1 MIPTQLNEI
10 AEFLK
15 TNPYNLSQPLQDGR
29 LNSSVNEEEIL
40 NTIKHFFPIQLP
52 KAREWWDF
60 SFKKNDIFYPV
71 NIKITTTK
79 TADNLNGKLGI
90 YYALCGLVPEFNDE
104 IAWEKYFQKLHKD
117 LGKNTNRDYYFLII
131 NKNDPKDIFINS
143 LKGIQTLQ
151 SNNLPFQCKW
161 DNNREIIQRNFTESK
176 NFILSALAKSVTLR
190 ANIYQNLIENRANF
204 IISFLTSHRFF

>member
-1 MIPTQLNEI
+1 MRSI

-15 TNPYNLSQPLQDGR
+15 TNPYHLSQPLQDGR

-40 NTIKHFFPIQLP
+40 NTIKDYFPIQLP

-60 SFKKNDIFYPV
+60 SFEENDIFYPV
-71 NIKITTTK
+71 NIKTTTTK

-90 YYALCGLVPEFNDE
+90 YDALCDLLPEFNNE

-117 LGKNTNRDYYFLII
+117 LGINTDRDYYFLII
-131 NKNDPKDIFINS
+131 NKNDPKDVFINS

-151 SNNLPFQCKW
+151 PNNLPFQCKW
-161 DNNREIIQRNFTESK
+161 DNNREIIQRDFDGSK
-176 NFILSALAKSVTLR
+176 NFILSALAKSVKL
-190 ANIYQNLIENRANF
+190 
-204 IISFLTSHRFF
+204 

>member
-1 MIPTQLNEI
+1 MIPIQLNEI

-29 LNSSVNEEEIL
+29 LNPSVNEEEIL
-40 NTIKHFFPIQLP
+40 NTIKDYFPIQLP
-52 KAREWWDF
+52 RAREWWDF
-60 SFKKNDIFYPV
+60 SFEENKIFYPV
-71 NIKITTTK
+71 NIKTTTTK

-90 YYALCGLVPEFNDE
+90 YYALCGLVPAFNNE

-151 SNNLPFQCKW
+151 PNNLPFQCKW
-161 DNNREIIQRNFTESK
+161 DDNRKIVQRSFIESK
-176 NFILSALAKSVTLR
+176 NFILSALAESVKLR
-190 ANIYQNLIENRANF
+190 ANIY
-204 IISFLTSHRFF
+204 LTFKDFFGEFFE

>member
-29 LNSSVNEEEIL
+29 LNSSINEEEIL
-40 NTIKHFFPIQLP
+40 NTIKHFPIQLP

-60 SFKKNDIFYPV
+60 SFKKNDIFYPI

-79 TADNLNGKLGI
+79 TADNFNGKLGI
-90 YYALCGLVPEFNDE
+90 YYALCGLLPEFNNE

-117 LGKNTNRDYYFLII
+117 LGKNTNKDYYFLII
-131 NKNDPKDIFINS
+131 NKNDPKDVFINS

-151 SNNLPFQCKW
+151 PNNLPFQCKW
-161 DNNREIIQRNFTESK
+161 DNNREIVQRNFIESK

-190 ANIYQNLIENRANF
+190 ANIY
-204 IISFLTSHRFF
+204 

>member
-15 TNPYNLSQPLQDGR
+15 TNPYHLSQPLQDGR

-40 NTIKHFFPIQLP
+40 NTIKDYFPIQLP

-71 NIKITTTK
+71 NIKTTTTK

-90 YYALCGLVPEFNDE
+90 YYALCGLVPEFNNK

-131 NKNDPKDIFINS
+131 NKNDPKDVFINS

-151 SNNLPFQCKW
+151 PNNLPFQCKW
-161 DNNREIIQRNFTESK
+161 DDNRKIIQRDFNESK
-176 NFILSALAKSVTLR
+176 NFILSALAKSVKLR
-190 ANIYQNLIENRANF
+190 ANIY
-204 IISFLTSHRFF
+204 LTFKEFFGEFFVSIRD

>member
-10 AEFLK
+10 AKFLK

-40 NTIKHFFPIQLP
+40 NIIKHFFPIQLP

-60 SFKKNDIFYPV
+60 SFEENDIFYPV
-71 NIKITTTK
+71 NTKTTTTK
-79 TADNLNGKLGI
+79 TADNLNCQLGI
-90 YYALCGLVPEFNDE
+90 YYALCGLLPTFNNE

-117 LGKNTNRDYYFLII
+117 LGKNTDRDYYFLII

-151 SNNLPFQCKW
+151 PNNLPFQCKW
-161 DNNREIIQRNFTESK
+161 DNNREIIQRDFDGSK
-176 NFILSALAKSVTLR
+176 NFILSALAKSVKLR
-190 ANIYQNLIENRANF
+190 ANIDLKE
-204 IISFLTSHRFF
+204 FFGGFFVSIRH

>member
-10 AEFLK
+10 AKFLK

-40 NTIKHFFPIQLP
+40 NTIKHSFPIQLS

-60 SFKKNDIFYPV
+60 SFEENDIFYPV
-71 NIKITTTK
+71 NLKTTTTK
-79 TADNLNGKLGI
+79 TAGNLNCK
-90 YYALCGLVPEFNDE
+90 
-104 IAWEKYFQKLHKD
+104 
-117 LGKNTNRDYYFLII
+117 LGKNTDRDYYFLII

-151 SNNLPFQCKW
+151 PNNLPFQCKW
-161 DNNREIIQRNFTESK
+161 DNNRKIIQRDFDESK
-176 NFILSALAKSVTLR
+176 NFILSALAKSVKLR
-190 ANIYQNLIENRANF
+190 ANIYLAFKE
-204 IISFLTSHRFF
+204 FFGEFFVSIRY

>member
-15 TNPYNLSQPLQDGR
+15 TNPYSLSQPLQDGR

-40 NTIKHFFPIQLP
+40 NTIKDYFPIQLP

-60 SFKKNDIFYPV
+60 SFEENKIFYPV
-71 NIKITTTK
+71 NIKTTTTK

-90 YYALCGLVPEFNDE
+90 YYALCGLVPEFNNE

-117 LGKNTNRDYYFLII
+117 LGTNTNRDYYFLII
-131 NKNDPKDIFINS
+131 NKNDPKDVFINS

-151 SNNLPFQCKW
+151 PNNLPFQCKRD
-161 DNNREIIQRNFTESK
+161 DNRKIIQRDFDGSK
-176 NFILSALAKSVTLR
+176 NFILSTLAKSVKLR
-190 ANIYQNLIENRANF
+190 ANIY
-204 IISFLTSHRFF
+204 

>member
-10 AEFLK
+10 AKFLK
-15 TNPYNLSQPLQDGR
+15 TNPYSLSQPLQDGR

-60 SFKKNDIFYPV
+60 SFEENDIFYPV
-71 NIKITTTK
+71 NIKTTTTK
-79 TADNLNGKLGI
+79 TADNLNCKLGI
-90 YYALCGLVPEFNDE
+90 YYALCGLLPTFNNE

-117 LGKNTNRDYYFLII
+117 LGKNTDRDYYFLII

-151 SNNLPFQCKW
+151 PNNLPFQCKW
-161 DNNREIIQRNFTESK
+161 DNNREIIQRDFDGSK
-176 NFILSALAKSVTLR
+176 NFILSALAKSVKLQ
-190 ANIYQNLIENRANF
+190 ASIDLKE
-204 IISFLTSHRFF
+204 FFGGFFVSIRH

>member
-15 TNPYNLSQPLQDGR
+15 TNPYSLSQPLQDGR

-40 NTIKHFFPIQLP
+40 NTIKDYFPIQLP
-52 KAREWWDF
+52 RAREWWDF
-60 SFKKNDIFYPV
+60 SFEENKIFYPV
-71 NIKITTTK
+71 NIKTTTTK

-90 YYALCGLVPEFNDE
+90 YYALCGLLPEFNNE

-117 LGKNTNRDYYFLII
+117 LGTNTNRDYYFLII
-131 NKNDPKDIFINS
+131 NKNDPKDVFINS

-151 SNNLPFQCKW
+151 PNNLPFQCKW
-161 DNNREIIQRNFTESK
+161 DNNREIVQRSFIESK
-176 NFILSALAKSVTLR
+176 NFILSALAKSVKLR
-190 ANIYQNLIENRANF
+190 ANIY
-204 IISFLTSHRFF
+204 LTFKEFFGEFFVSIRD

>member
-29 LNSSVNEEEIL
+29 LNSSINEEEIL
-40 NTIKHFFPIQLP
+40 NTIKDYFPIQLP

-60 SFKKNDIFYPV
+60 SFKENDIFYPV
-71 NIKITTTK
+71 NIKTTTTK

-90 YYALCGLVPEFNDE
+90 YYALCGLLPEFNNE

-117 LGKNTNRDYYFLII
+117 LGKNTDRDYYFLII

-151 SNNLPFQCKW
+151 PNNLPFQCKW
-161 DNNREIIQRNFTESK
+161 DNNREIIQRDFDESK
-176 NFILSALAKSVTLR
+176 NSILSALAKSVKLR
-190 ANIYQNLIENRANF
+190 ADIY
-204 IISFLTSHRFF
+204 

>member
-1 MIPTQLNEI
+1 MTPTQLNE
-10 AEFLK
+10 EFLK
-15 TNPYNLSQPLQDGR
+15 TNPYHLSQPLQDGR

-40 NTIKHFFPIQLP
+40 NTIKDYFPIQLP

-79 TADNLNGKLGI
+79 TADNLNCKLGI
-90 YYALCGLVPEFNDE
+90 YYALCGLLPEFNNE

-117 LGKNTNRDYYFLII
+117 LGKNTDRDYYFLII

-151 SNNLPFQCKW
+151 PNNLPFQCKW
-161 DNNREIIQRNFTESK
+161 DNNREIVQRDFDGSK
-176 NFILSALAKSVTLR
+176 NSILSALAKSVKLR
-190 ANIYQNLIENRANF
+190 ANIYLKFKEVF
-204 IISFLTSHRFF
+204 GEFFE

>member
-10 AEFLK
+10 AKFLK

-60 SFKKNDIFYPV
+60 SFEENDIFYPV
-71 NIKITTTK
+71 NIKTTTTK
-79 TADNLNGKLGI
+79 TADNLNCKLGI
-90 YYALCGLVPEFNDE
+90 YYALCGLLPTFNSE

-117 LGKNTNRDYYFLII
+117 LGKNTDRDYYFLII

-151 SNNLPFQCKW
+151 PNNLPFQCKW
-161 DNNREIIQRNFTESK
+161 DNNREIIQRDFDGSK
-176 NFILSALAKSVTLR
+176 NSILSALAKSVKLR
-190 ANIYQNLIENRANF
+190 SNIDLKE
-204 IISFLTSHRFF
+204 FFGGFFVSIRH

>member
-1 MIPTQLNEI
+1 MIPTQLNE
-10 AEFLK
+10 EFLK

-40 NTIKHFFPIQLP
+40 NTIKDHFPIQLP

-71 NIKITTTK
+71 NIKTTTTK

-90 YYALCGLVPEFNDE
+90 YYALCGLVTEFNNE

-131 NKNDPKDIFINS
+131 NKNDPEDVFINS

-151 SNNLPFQCKW
+151 PNNLPFQCKW
-161 DNNREIIQRNFTESK
+161 DNNREIVQRDFDESK
-176 NFILSALAKSVTLR
+176 NSILSALAKSVILR
-190 ANIYQNLIENRANF
+190 ANIY
-204 IISFLTSHRFF
+204 

>member
-1 MIPTQLNEI
+1 MVPTQLNEI

-29 LNSSVNEEEIL
+29 LNSSINEEEIL
-40 NTIKHFFPIQLP
+40 NTIKDYFPIQLP
-52 KAREWWDF
+52 RAREWWDF
-60 SFKKNDIFYPV
+60 SFEENDIFYPV
-71 NIKITTTK
+71 NIKTTTTK

-90 YYALCGLVPEFNDE
+90 YYALCGLLPTFNNE

-117 LGKNTNRDYYFLII
+117 LGKNTDRDYYFLII

-151 SNNLPFQCKW
+151 PNNLPFQCKW
-161 DNNREIIQRNFTESK
+161 DNNRKIVQRNFTESK
-176 NFILSALAKSVTLR
+176 NFILSALAESVKLR
-190 ANIYQNLIENRANF
+190 SSIYLKFKE
-204 IISFLTSHRFF
+204 FFGEFFVSIRH

>member
-10 AEFLK
+10 AEFLR
-15 TNPYNLSQPLQDGR
+15 TNPYSLSQPLQDDR

-40 NTIKHFFPIQLP
+40 NTIKGHFPIQLP

-60 SFKKNDIFYPV
+60 GFEENDIFYPV

-79 TADNLNGKLGI
+79 TADNLNCKLGI
-90 YYALCGLVPEFNDE
+90 YYALCGLLPEFNNE
-104 IAWEKYFQKLHKD
+104 IAWEKYFQKLYKD

-151 SNNLPFQCKW
+151 PNGNNLPFQCKW
-161 DNNREIIQRNFTESK
+161 DNNREIVQRSFMESK
-176 NFILSALAKSVTLR
+176 NFILSALAESVKLR
-190 ANIYQNLIENRANF
+190 ANIYLAFKE
-204 IISFLTSHRFF
+204 FFGDFFVSIRC

>member
-40 NTIKHFFPIQLP
+40 NTIKDYFPIQLP
-52 KAREWWDF
+52 RAREWWDF
-60 SFKKNDIFYPV
+60 SFEENKIFYPV
-71 NIKITTTK
+71 NIKTTTTK

-90 YYALCGLVPEFNDE
+90 YYALCGLVPEFNNE

-151 SNNLPFQCKW
+151 PNNLPFQCKW
-161 DNNREIIQRNFTESK
+161 DNNREIVQRDFNESK
-176 NFILSALAKSVTLR
+176 NFILSTLAESVKLR
-190 ANIYQNLIENRANF
+190 ANIYLAF
-204 IISFLTSHRFF
+204 KKFFGDFFASIRD

>member
-10 AEFLK
+10 AKFLK

-40 NTIKHFFPIQLP
+40 NIIKHFFPIQLP
-52 KAREWWDF
+52 KVREWWDF
-60 SFKKNDIFYPV
+60 SFKKNDISYPV
-71 NIKITTTK
+71 NIKTTTTK

-90 YYALCGLVPEFNDE
+90 YYALCGLVPEFNNE

-117 LGKNTNRDYYFLII
+117 LGKNTDRDYYFLII

-151 SNNLPFQCKW
+151 PNNLPFQCKW
-161 DNNREIIQRNFTESK
+161 DNNREIVQRDFDGSK
-176 NFILSALAKSVTLR
+176 NSILSALAKSVTLR
-190 ANIYQNLIENRANF
+190 ANIY
-204 IISFLTSHRFF
+204 

>member
-1 MIPTQLNEI
+1 MVPTRLNEI

-40 NTIKHFFPIQLP
+40 NTIKDYFPIQLP

-60 SFKKNDIFYPV
+60 SFEENKIFYPV
-71 NIKITTTK
+71 NIKTTTTK
-79 TADNLNGKLGI
+79 TADNLNCKLGI
-90 YYALCGLVPEFNDE
+90 YYALCGLVPEFNNE
-104 IAWEKYFQKLHKD
+104 IAWEKYFQKLYKD

-151 SNNLPFQCKW
+151 PNNLPFQCKW
-161 DNNREIIQRNFTESK
+161 DNNREITQRSFMESK
-176 NFILSALAKSVTLR
+176 NFILSTLAESVKLR
-190 ANIYQNLIENRANF
+190 ANIYLAFKE
-204 IISFLTSHRFF
+204 FFGDFFV

>member
-15 TNPYNLSQPLQDGR
+15 TNPYHLSQPLQGGH

-40 NTIKHFFPIQLP
+40 NTIKHFPIQLP

-60 SFKKNDIFYPV
+60 SFKENDIFYPV
-71 NIKITTTK
+71 NIKTTTTK

-90 YYALCGLVPEFNDE
+90 YYALCGLVPEFNNE

-151 SNNLPFQCKW
+151 PNNLPFQCKW
-161 DNNREIIQRNFTESK
+161 DNNREIVQRNFIESK
-176 NFILSALAKSVTLR
+176 NFILSALAESVKLR
-190 ANIYQNLIENRANF
+190 ADIY
-204 IISFLTSHRFF
+204 

>member
-15 TNPYNLSQPLQDGR
+15 INPYNLSQPLQDGR

-40 NTIKHFFPIQLP
+40 NTIKYFFPIQLP

-60 SFKKNDIFYPV
+60 SVEENDIFYPV
-71 NIKITTTK
+71 NITTTK
-79 TADNLNGKLGI
+79 TADNLNCKLGI
-90 YYALCGLVPEFNDE
+90 YYALCGLLPTFNNE

-117 LGKNTNRDYYFLII
+117 LGKNTDRDYYFLII

-151 SNNLPFQCKW
+151 PNNLPFQCKW
-161 DNNREIIQRNFTESK
+161 DNNRGIIQRDFDGSK
-176 NFILSALAKSVTLR
+176 NSILSTLAESVKLR
-190 ANIYQNLIENRANF
+190 ANIYLKFKE
-204 IISFLTSHRFF
+204 FFGGFFASIRY

>member
-15 TNPYNLSQPLQDGR
+15 TNPYHLSQPLQDGR

-40 NTIKHFFPIQLP
+40 NTIKDYFPIQLP

-60 SFKKNDIFYPV
+60 SFEENDIFYPV
-71 NIKITTTK
+71 NIKTTTTK

-90 YYALCGLVPEFNDE
+90 YYALCGLVPEFNNE

-117 LGKNTNRDYYFLII
+117 LAKNTNRDYYFLII
-131 NKNDPKDIFINS
+131 NKNDPKDVFINS

-151 SNNLPFQCKW
+151 PNNLPFQCKW
-161 DNNREIIQRNFTESK
+161 DNNREIVQRDFNGSK
-176 NFILSALAKSVTLR
+176 NFILSALAKSVKLR
-190 ANIYQNLIENRANF
+190 ANIY
-204 IISFLTSHRFF
+204 

>member
-40 NTIKHFFPIQLP
+40 NTIKDYFPIQLP

-60 SFKKNDIFYPV
+60 SFEENKIFYPV
-71 NIKITTTK
+71 NIKTTTTK
-79 TADNLNGKLGI
+79 TADNLNLGI
-90 YYALCGLVPEFNDE
+90 YYALCGLVPEFNNE

-131 NKNDPKDIFINS
+131 NKNDPKDVFINS

-151 SNNLPFQCKW
+151 PNNLPFQCKW
-161 DNNREIIQRNFTESK
+161 DNNREIVQRDFDGSK
-176 NFILSALAKSVTLR
+176 NFILSALAKSVKLR
-190 ANIYQNLIENRANF
+190 ANIY
-204 IISFLTSHRFF
+204 

>member
-40 NTIKHFFPIQLP
+40 NTIKDYFPIQLP

-60 SFKKNDIFYPV
+60 SFEENKIFYPV
-71 NIKITTTK
+71 NIKTTTTK

-90 YYALCGLVPEFNDE
+90 YYALCGLVPEFNNE

-151 SNNLPFQCKW
+151 PNNLPFQCKW
-161 DNNREIIQRNFTESK
+161 DDNREIVQRSFIESK
-176 NFILSALAKSVTLR
+176 NSILSALAKSVKLR
-190 ANIYQNLIENRANF
+190 ANIY
-204 IISFLTSHRFF
+204 LTFKDFFGEFFASIRD

>member
-10 AEFLK
+10 AKFLK

-40 NTIKHFFPIQLP
+40 NTIKHSFPIQLP

-60 SFKKNDIFYPV
+60 SFEENDIFYPV
-71 NIKITTTK
+71 NITTTK
-79 TADNLNGKLGI
+79 TADNLNCKLGI
-90 YYALCGLVPEFNDE
+90 YYALCGLLPEFNNE

-117 LGKNTNRDYYFLII
+117 LGKNTDRDYYFLII

-151 SNNLPFQCKW
+151 PNGNNLPFQCKW
-161 DNNREIIQRNFTESK
+161 DNNRGIIQRDFDGSK
-176 NFILSALAKSVTLR
+176 NSILSALAKSVKLR
-190 ANIYQNLIENRANF
+190 SSIDLKE
-204 IISFLTSHRFF
+204 FFGGFFV

>member
-1 MIPTQLNEI
+1 MIPTQLNE
-10 AEFLK
+10 EFLK
-15 TNPYNLSQPLQDGR
+15 TNPYHLSQPLQDGR

-40 NTIKHFFPIQLP
+40 NTIKDYFPIQLP

-60 SFKKNDIFYPV
+60 SFEENDIFYPV
-71 NIKITTTK
+71 NITTTK

-90 YYALCGLVPEFNDE
+90 YYALCGLVPTFNNE

-131 NKNDPKDIFINS
+131 NKNDPKDVFINS

-151 SNNLPFQCKW
+151 PNNLPFQCKW
-161 DNNREIIQRNFTESK
+161 DNNREIVQRNFIESK
-176 NFILSALAKSVTLR
+176 NFILSALAKSVKLR
-190 ANIYQNLIENRANF
+190 ANIY
-204 IISFLTSHRFF
+204 